1 MLQILV
7 RNLVILKK
15 YQTRKSFI
23 QTKESKIKADV
34 FLNYKIEDF
43 ANFTDKVQFD
53 VKLYPSLIASNDIRH
68 FMMSWVKFIFNINS
82 DIKGPLNNLN
92 FTNLNLRDSKNT
104 QIVGAINFKT
114 S

>member
-53 VKLYPSLIASNDIRH
+53 VKLYPSLIASNDRH

-92 FTNLNLRDSKNT
+92 FTNLNLRDSKIRRLSGN
-104 QIVGAINFKT
+104 QL
-114 S
+114 

>member
-43 ANFTDKVQFD
+43 ANLDKVQFD
-53 VKLYPSLIASNDIRH
+53 VKLYPSLFASNDIRH
-68 FMMSWVKFIFNINS
+68 FMM
-82 DIKGPLNNLN
+82 G
-92 FTNLNLRDSKNT
+92 
-104 QIVGAINFKT
+104 
-114 S
+114 